1 MGYEDEFPKSLELFK
16 RAEQVMPG
24 GVSSPVRRF
33 DPYPFYVERA
43 EGSRLYTVDG
53 HILIDYC
60 LAFGP
65 LILGHSHP
73 EVVEAVI
80 ERVREGFHYGTPA
93 LPELELAEK
102 VVELVPNVE
111 KVRLVN
117 TGTEA
122 TMSAIR
128 LARAYTGREKVV
140 KFEGCYHG
148 AHDAALVR
156 AGSGASEL
164 GAPDSPGIPE
174 SVAENTLVC
183 PFNDV
188 EAFVE
193 TVEKFDEEIGAV
205 IVEPVLGNAGCVP
218 PDEEFL
224 KVLREYCDG
233 TERLLIFD
241 EVITGFRLG
250 LGGAQEYYGIDADL
264 VCLGKI
270 LGGGLPIGAFGGPE
284 EYMSR
289 VAPEGK
295 VYQAGTF
302 NGNPVSATAGLVTL
316 EILER
321 ERPYG
326 ELSSKAKRL
335 ASALEDGLEDRGIEG
350 VVNRVESMFQ
360 VYFGIEE
367 VRDYAGVN
375 SADHDAF
382 KRFHMELLER
392 GVWIAASNYEAW
404 FLSIAHTEE
413 DLERTEEA
421 VGESLD
427 RLTG

>member
-1 MGYEDEFPKSLELFK
+1 LEYEDRFPASKEVFE
-16 RAEQVMPG
+16 RAERVMPG

-33 DPYPFYVERA
+33 DPYPFCVERA
-43 EGSRLYTVDG
+43 EGSRLYTIDG
-53 HILIDYC
+53 QVLIDYC

-65 LILGHSHP
+65 LILGHAHP
-73 EVVEAVI
+73 EVVEAVR
-80 ERVREGFHYGTPA
+80 ERVADGFHYGT
-93 LPELELAEK
+93 LTEPEVALAEK
-102 VVELVPNVE
+102 VVDLVPNVE

-128 LARAYTGREKVV
+128 LARAYTGRDRII

-148 AHDAALVR
+148 AHDAVLVK

-164 GAPDSPGIPE
+164 GAPDSPGVPE
-174 SVAENTLVC
+174 PVAECTLVC

-193 TVEKFDEEIGAV
+193 TVERFDEEVGAV

-218 PDEEFL
+218 PDPEFL
-224 KVLREYCDG
+224 KTLREYCDG

-250 LGGAQEYYGIDADL
+250 LGGAQEYYGVDADL

-270 LGGGLPIGAFGGPE
+270 LGGGLPIGALAGPE
-284 EYMSR
+284 EYMTH

-302 NGNPVSATAGLVTL
+302 NGNPVSATAGLATL
-316 EILER
+316 EVLER
-321 ERPYG
+321 EKPYD
-326 ELSSKAKRL
+326 ELADKAERL
-335 ASALEDGLEDRGIEG
+335 ASALADGLEDRGLEG
-350 VVNRVESMFQ
+350 TVNRVESMFQ
-360 VYFGIEE
+360 VYFGVER
-367 VRDYAGVN
+367 VRDYGDVN
-375 SADHDAF
+375 AADHDAF
-382 KRFHMELLER
+382 KAFHRGLLEE

-404 FLSIAHTEE
+404 FLSTAHTEE

-421 VGESLD
+421 IESALD